1 MKLPRL
7 ARPPLWRI
15 ILLIVVAWLI
25 GSALFAPGLNPLVR
39 LAIPLDAEIGT
50 MMGIVRYEMS
60 EARDSAERYWRMHG
74 DWPANALAIGEVDD
88 NGLIRLDIPEPM
100 ELSYQFGQGFGPE
113 TDLRGTVLSWRFNP
127 ETAQWRCMPGQPS
140 PPTRWLFAE
149 CQPPSA
155 GAGGTLGVMLI
166 VSILT
171 LAAALVWLAVLD
183 PMMRTLQAS
192 PRRLRRLPLSSLP
205 GMDRRLRL
213 LRRLDT
219 SLAAADVAAED
230 WREAVHLVA
239 ADSSQ
244 RAESLALRIGATSA
258 TSDSGGLP
266 GTLFV
271 WNLPNELPVALDQM
285 LVLFVDPAIPARLL
299 VRHLRAKSTGQ
310 DVLMVVSPNVRSDA
324 SLLAFASDPGNLCVA
339 IDQSTLS
346 EWMLNPVPTEVLI
359 GVLARQLK
367 ITRISPYQTRGGVT
381 RSAVFF
387 GREQLLARVINREP
401 GNYLLVGGRQLGKT
415 SLMKAIERRFESHP
429 RVRCHYLSMR
439 DHRLAPR
446 LAQAAG
452 LPLETP
458 PEEALRRLAQHG
470 TQQRLLLLLDETDLF
485 LRDEASHGYPQ
496 LAQLRALSEEGLCHF
511 MLAGFWDLYEA
522 IALDFASPIRNF
534 GEVIRLGALEADA
547 CAALASEPLARL
559 GVRFESRELVEAIV
573 STCGQRANLVAM
585 VCQCALESLDRGERI
600 ITTALAERALRSDA
614 IGDAL
619 AGWSRLSPEPRA
631 CALDRAIVYRVA
643 QRSLCGESGL
653 TIAGW
658 LDELDAVGVRIPS
671 EAVRRAFSRL
681 QLAYVLLRDDE
692 AEQWRFAVPQQA
704 RQFESGE
711 VDALLE
717 RELRDLDAAW
727 SPADREFMNGAGD
740 RAARNPTAL

>member
-1 MKLPRL
+1 MKRFTL

-15 ILLIVVAWLI
+15 VVLIIVVWLV
-25 GSALFAPGLNPLVR
+25 GSALIAPGLNPLVR
-39 LAIPLDAEIGT
+39 LAMPLDAEIGS
-50 MMGIVRYEMS
+50 MMGMVRYNMS
-60 EARDSAERYWRMHG
+60 EARDGAEHYWRKHG
-74 DWPANALAIGEVDD
+74 EWPTSALSMGQVDD
-88 NGLIRLDIPEPM
+88 NGLTLLEIPEPM
-100 ELSYQFGQGFGPE
+100 LLSYRFGRGFGPE
-113 TDLRGTVLSWRFNP
+113 TQLRGTVLLWRFDSQNG
-127 ETAQWRCMPGQPS
+127 QWSCVPGEPS
-140 PPTRWLFAE
+140 PPSRWLFGE
-149 CQPPSA
+149 CQPRSA
-155 GAGGTLGVMLI
+155 GAGNTLLAILI
-166 VSILT
+166 VAVL
-171 LAAALVWLAVLD
+171 ALVAVLIWLAVLD

-192 PRRLRRLPLSSLP
+192 PRRLRRLPLSTLP

-219 SLAAADVAAED
+219 SLAAADVASED
-230 WREAVHLVA
+230 WREAVSFVA
-239 ADSSQ
+239 ANPSR
-244 RAESLALRIGATSA
+244 RAEILALRIGASSVA
-258 TSDSGGLP
+258 TDSGGLP

-271 WNLPNELPVALDQM
+271 WSLSNELPVALDQM
-285 LVLFVDPAIPARLL
+285 LVLLIDPAIPPRQL

-339 IDQSTLS
+339 IDQSSLS
-346 EWMLNPVPTEVLI
+346 DWLLNPLPADVLI
-359 GVLARQLK
+359 SVLARQLK

-381 RSAVFF
+381 RSSVFF

-415 SLMKAIERRFESHP
+415 SLMKAIERCFESHP
-429 RVRCHYLSMR
+429 RVRCLYLSMR

-446 LAQAAG
+446 LAQAAS

-458 PEEALRRLAQHG
+458 LEFALRHLAGQG
-470 TQQRLLLLLDETDLF
+470 VRQRLLLLLDETDLF
-485 LRDEASHGYPQ
+485 LRDEARNGYPQ

-547 CAALASEPLARL
+547 CAALATEPLARL
-559 GVRFESRELVEAIV
+559 GVRFESVSLVESIV
-573 STCGQRANLVAM
+573 NACGQRANLVAM
-585 VCQCALESLDRGERI
+585 VCQSALESLDRGERI
-600 ITTALAERALRSDA
+600 ITSSLTERALRSDF

-619 AGWSRLSPEPRA
+619 AGWSRLSPEPQA

-643 QRSLCGESGL
+643 QRSLRGESGL

-658 LDELDAVGVRIPS
+658 LEELDNAGARVPS

-692 AEQWRFAVPQQA
+692 AEQWRFAVPQQT
-704 RQFESGE
+704 RQFEAGE

-717 RELRDLDAAW
+717 RELRDLGAAW
-727 SPADREFMNGAGD
+727 GSKD
-740 RAARNPTAL
+740 